1 MPKLNTTVKAVR
13 IDNEKLAALEKMLC
27 GRSINSW
34 MNEKIDESLGG
45 KPEISR
51 GTPLYG
57 LDEEILKDLDTM
69 ARFGG
74 GSVGEIVRMLD
85 EGLNNGSLILGANR
99 IEGKP
104 PINLDRFLE
113 RCREVGADPQKVLDK
128 ATGGIR

>member
-1 MPKLNTTVKAVR
+1 MPTIGSITKTIR
-13 IDNEKLAALEKMLC
+13 INPADLKVIERIMADGTSWSGAIHRLC
-27 GRSINSW
+27 SENGSSA
-34 MNEKIDESLGG
+34 
-45 KPEISR
+45 
-51 GTPLYG
+51 GTPVENPYK
-57 LDEEILKDLDTM
+57 LDTEILKDLDTM

-74 GSVGEIVRMLD
+74 GSVGEIIRMLD

-128 ATGGIR
+128 ATGGLR

>member
-1 MPKLNTTVKAVR
+1 MPTIGSITKTIRINPADLAVIER
-13 IDNEKLAALEKMLC
+13 IMADGTSWSGAIHRLCSEK
-27 GRSINSW
+27 
-34 MNEKIDESLGG
+34 
-45 KPEISR
+45 
-51 GTPLYG
+51 GTPVENPYK
-57 LDEEILKDLDTM
+57 LDTDILKDLDTM